1 MLAESALARYE
12 QNPDHL
18 RSISAPL
25 MELIPKLNATPP
37 MELGFGINSIRG
49 AELIYT
55 QKHFLKINSIGVM
68 ESIP

>member
-1 MLAESALARYE
+1 
-12 QNPDHL
+12 
-18 RSISAPL
+18 

-55 QKHFLKINSIGVM
+55 QKHVLKINSMGVM